1 MWLKLGTRGDPR
13 VIYVIIIGLILFGLH
28 RGYYSLYNLNNGQEN
43 LKVIGQEIKK
53 INYFD
58 SHVKL
63 QARTL
68 DKHIGGGREIIDTL
82 YYDLPADRNDIYNKF
97 MENVYKNSWKEE
109 NNTNSFKI
117 VSDILGHESIDS
129 TTSYVRVDF
138 ELLRSITSPWPGYG
152 GEVHD

>member
-97 MENVYKNSWKEE
+97 KKNNIVMYVVFMEPSEYEDIKQMKGKVAWKVKMEI
-109 NNTNSFKI
+109 K
-117 VSDILGHESIDS
+117 
-129 TTSYVRVDF
+129 
-138 ELLRSITSPWPGYG
+138 
-152 GEVHD
+152 

>member
-13 VIYVIIIGLILFGLH
+13 VIYIIIIGLILIGLH

-68 DKHIGGGREIIDTL
+68 DKHIGGRREIIDTL

-109 NNTNSFKI
+109 NNTNSFKKNNI
-117 VSDILGHESIDS
+117 VMYVVFMEPSEYEDIKQMKGKVAWKVKMEIK
-129 TTSYVRVDF
+129 
-138 ELLRSITSPWPGYG
+138 
-152 GEVHD
+152 